1 MENNTRPPHYSLED
15 RVAVVTGGGRG
26 IGRAISRELGRQGA
40 AVVVNYAAH
49 AQAAESAVGEI
60 EQAGGQAV
68 AVRADVSDRA
78 AVEGMVRTAVQR
90 FGGVDILVNN
100 AGIDVAV
107 SVLDT
112 TDADWDRTFA
122 VNARGCFL
130 CTQIAARVMIDAGRG
145 ARIINI
151 SSLNAHLGWRAR
163 AAYSASKGAME
174 AFTRCCARDLGPYGI
189 TVNAV
194 APGAIRTDI
203 WGDTLTPD
211 AEKAQAERVALGH
224 IGEPED
230 IAGIVAFLASPAAR
244 FITGEVILV
253 DGGRGTCDYLPT
265 ERASGDELNEH
276 RGRGQL

>member
-1 MENNTRPPHYSLED
+1 MENDTKPSPLQGLED
-15 RVAVVTGGGRG
+15 RVAVVTGGSRG
-26 IGRAISRELGRQGA
+26 IGRAIARELARQGV
-40 AVVVNYAAH
+40 AVAVNYTANAPAA
-49 AQAAESAVGEI
+49 ASVVSEI
-60 EQAGGQAV
+60 ERDGGQAM
-68 AVRADVSDRA
+68 AIQADVSDRA
-78 AVEGMVRTAVQR
+78 AVEAMVQAAVQR
-90 FGGVDILVNN
+90 FGSIDILVNN

-112 TDADWDRTFA
+112 TDADWERIFA

-130 CTQIAARVMIDAGRG
+130 CTQIAARVMIDAGG
-145 ARIINI
+145 GGRIINI
-151 SSLNAHLGWRAR
+151 SSLNARLGWIAR

-174 AFTRCCARDLGPYGI
+174 AFTRCCARDLGQYGI

-203 WGDTLTPD
+203 WGDALTPG

-230 IAGIVAFLASPAAR
+230 VAGIVVFLASPSAR

-265 ERASGDELNEH
+265 EPLEDKMYP
-276 RGRGQL
+276 

>member
-1 MENNTRPPHYSLED
+1 MENDTKPSPLQGLED
-15 RVAVVTGGGRG
+15 RVAVVTGGSRG
-26 IGRAISRELGRQGA
+26 IGRAIARELARQGV
-40 AVVVNYAAH
+40 AVAVNYTANAPAA
-49 AQAAESAVGEI
+49 ASVVSEI
-60 EQAGGQAV
+60 ERDGGQAM
-68 AVRADVSDRA
+68 AIQADVSDRT
-78 AVEGMVRTAVQR
+78 AVEAMVQAAVQR
-90 FGGVDILVNN
+90 FGSIDIMVNN

-112 TDADWDRTFA
+112 TDADWERIFG

-130 CTQIAARVMIDAGRG
+130 CTQIAARVMIDAGG
-145 ARIINI
+145 GGRIINI
-151 SSLNAHLGWRAR
+151 SSLNAHLGWIAR

-174 AFTRCCARDLGPYGI
+174 AFTRCCARDLGQYGI

-203 WGDTLTPD
+203 WGDALTPG

-230 IAGIVAFLASPAAR
+230 VAGIVVFLASPSAR

-265 ERASGDELNEH
+265 EHALEDKMYP
-276 RGRGQL
+276 

>member
-1 MENNTRPPHYSLED
+1 MENDTKPSPLQGLED
-15 RVAVVTGGGRG
+15 RVAVVTGGSRG
-26 IGRAISRELGRQGA
+26 IGRAIARELARQGV
-40 AVVVNYAAH
+40 AVAVNYTANTPAA
-49 AQAAESAVGEI
+49 ASVVSEI
-60 EQAGGQAV
+60 ERDGGQAM
-68 AVRADVSDRA
+68 AIRADVSDRT
-78 AVEGMVRTAVQR
+78 AVEAMVQAAVQR
-90 FGGVDILVNN
+90 FGSIDILVNN

-112 TDADWDRTFA
+112 TDADWERIFA

-130 CTQIAARVMIDAGRG
+130 CTQIAARVMIDAGSG
-145 ARIINI
+145 GRIINI
-151 SSLNAHLGWRAR
+151 SSLNAHLGWIAR

-174 AFTRCCARDLGPYGI
+174 AFTRCCARDLGPHGI

-203 WGDTLTPD
+203 WGDALTPG
-211 AEKAQAERVALGH
+211 AEKAQAVRVALGH

-230 IAGIVAFLASPAAR
+230 VAGIVAFLASSAAR

-265 ERASGDELNEH
+265 EHTSEGKMYP
-276 RGRGQL
+276 QI

>member
-1 MENNTRPPHYSLED
+1 MVNDTHTPPLYSLKG

-26 IGRAISRELGRQGA
+26 IGRAISLELARQEA
-40 AVVVNYAAH
+40 SVVVNYAAN
-49 AQAAESAVGEI
+49 AQAAESAVDEI
-60 EQAGGQAV
+60 ERNGGRAV

-78 AVEGMVRTAVQR
+78 AVEGMIQAAGQH
-90 FGGVDILVNN
+90 FGVVDILVNN

-112 TDADWDRTFA
+112 TDADWERTFA

-130 CTQIAARVMIDAGRG
+130 CTQIAAKIMIDADRG

-151 SSLNAHLGWRAR
+151 SSLNAHLGWRDR

-203 WGDTLTPD
+203 WGDSLTPE
-211 AEKAQAERVALGH
+211 AEKAQAERVALGY

-253 DGGRGTCDYLPT
+253 DGGRGTCDYLPA
-265 ERASGDELNEH
+265 EGMLGDELNEYK
-276 RGRGQL
+276 

>member
-1 MENNTRPPHYSLED
+1 MENDTKPSPLQGLED
-15 RVAVVTGGGRG
+15 RVAVVTGGSRG
-26 IGRAISRELGRQGA
+26 IGRAIARELARQGV
-40 AVVVNYAAH
+40 AVAVNYTANALAA
-49 AQAAESAVGEI
+49 ASVVSEI
-60 EQAGGQAV
+60 ERDGGQAM
-68 AVRADVSDRA
+68 AIQADVSDRT
-78 AVEGMVRTAVQR
+78 AVEAMVQAAVQR
-90 FGGVDILVNN
+90 FGDVDILVNN

-112 TDADWDRTFA
+112 TDADWERIFA

-130 CTQIAARVMIDAGRG
+130 CTQIAARVMINAGG
-145 ARIINI
+145 GGRIINI
-151 SSLNAHLGWRAR
+151 SSLNARLGWIAR

-174 AFTRCCARDLGPYGI
+174 AFTRCCARDLGQYGI

-203 WGDTLTPD
+203 WGDALTPD
-211 AEKAQAERVALGH
+211 AEKAQAVRVALGH

-230 IAGIVAFLASPAAR
+230 VAGIVVFLASSAAR

-265 ERASGDELNEH
+265 EHALEDKRYP
-276 RGRGQL
+276 QI

>member
-1 MENNTRPPHYSLED
+1 MENDTKPSPLQGLED
-15 RVAVVTGGGRG
+15 RVAVVTGGSRG
-26 IGRAISRELGRQGA
+26 IGRAIARELARQGV
-40 AVVVNYAAH
+40 AVAVNYTANAPAA
-49 AQAAESAVGEI
+49 ASVVSEI
-60 EQAGGQAV
+60 ERDGGQAM
-68 AVRADVSDRA
+68 AIQADVSDRT
-78 AVEGMVRTAVQR
+78 AVEAMVQAAVQR
-90 FGGVDILVNN
+90 FGSIDILVNN

-112 TDADWDRTFA
+112 TDADWERIFA

-130 CTQIAARVMIDAGRG
+130 CTQIAARVMIDAGG
-145 ARIINI
+145 GGRIINI
-151 SSLNAHLGWRAR
+151 SSLNAHLGWIAR

-174 AFTRCCARDLGPYGI
+174 AFTRCCARDLGQYGI

-203 WGDTLTPD
+203 WGDALTPG

-230 IAGIVAFLASPAAR
+230 VAGIVVFLASPSAR

-265 ERASGDELNEH
+265 EHALEDKMYP
-276 RGRGQL
+276 

>member
-1 MENNTRPPHYSLED
+1 MGNHTKPSPLQGQEN
-15 RVAVVTGGGRG
+15 RVAVVTGGSRG
-26 IGRAISRELGRQGA
+26 IGRAIARELARQGA
-40 AVVVNYAAH
+40 AVAVNYTANAPAAT
-49 AQAAESAVGEI
+49 SVVSEI
-60 EQAGGQAV
+60 ERDGGQAM
-68 AVRADVSDRA
+68 AIQADVSDRA
-78 AVEGMVRTAVQR
+78 AVEAMVQAAVQR

-112 TDADWDRTFA
+112 TDADWERIFA

-130 CTQIAARVMIDAGRG
+130 CTQIAARFMIDAGG
-145 ARIINI
+145 GGRIINI
-151 SSLNAHLGWRAR
+151 SSLNARLGWIAR
-163 AAYSASKGAME
+163 AAYSASKGAIE
-174 AFTRCCARDLGPYGI
+174 AFTRCCARDLGQYGI

-203 WGDTLTPD
+203 WGDTLTPG
-211 AEKAQAERVALGH
+211 AEKAQAVRVALGH

-230 IAGIVAFLASPAAR
+230 VAGIVVFLASSAAR

-265 ERASGDELNEH
+265 EQDKMYP
-276 RGRGQL
+276 QI

>member
-1 MENNTRPPHYSLED
+1 MENDTKPSPLRGMENH
-15 RVAVVTGGGRG
+15 VAVVTGGSRG
-26 IGRAISRELGRQGA
+26 IGRAIARELARQGV
-40 AVVVNYAAH
+40 AVAVNYTANAPAA
-49 AQAAESAVGEI
+49 ASVVSEI
-60 EQAGGQAV
+60 ERDGGQAM
-68 AVRADVSDRA
+68 AIQADVSDRA
-78 AVEGMVRTAVQR
+78 AVAAMVQAAVQR
-90 FGGVDILVNN
+90 FGSIDILVNN

-112 TDADWDRTFA
+112 TDADWERIFA

-130 CTQIAARVMIDAGRG
+130 CTQIAARVMINAGG
-145 ARIINI
+145 GGRIINI
-151 SSLNAHLGWRAR
+151 SSLNARLGWIAR

-174 AFTRCCARDLGPYGI
+174 AFTRCCARDLGQYGI

-203 WGDTLTPD
+203 WGDALTPG
-211 AEKAQAERVALGH
+211 AEKAQTVRVALGH

-230 IAGIVAFLASPAAR
+230 VAGIVVFLASSAAR

-265 ERASGDELNEH
+265 EHALEDKMYP
-276 RGRGQL
+276 QV

>member
-1 MENNTRPPHYSLED
+1 MHAASVYSLKD

-26 IGRAISRELGRQGA
+26 IGRAISLELAYQGA

-49 AQAAESAVGEI
+49 AQAAESAVIEI
-60 EQAGGQAV
+60 EREGKRAMVVQ
-68 AVRADVSDRA
+68 ADVSDRTAVETMIQA
-78 AVEGMVRTAVQR
+78 AVQH

-100 AGIDVAV
+100 AGIDVAG

-112 TDADWDRTFA
+112 TDADWERTFA

-130 CTQIAARVMIDAGRG
+130 CTQIAAKVMIDAGRG
-145 ARIINI
+145 GRIINI
-151 SSLNAHLGWRAR
+151 SSLNAHLGWIAR

-174 AFTRCCARDLGPYGI
+174 ALTRCCARDLGPHGI

-203 WGDTLTPD
+203 WGDTLTSE

-230 IAGIVAFLASPAAR
+230 IAGIVAFLASPTAR

-265 ERASGDELNEH
+265 EHALGDK
-276 RGRGQL
+276 R

>member
-1 MENNTRPPHYSLED
+1 MENDHAAPVYSLKD
-15 RVAVVTGGGRG
+15 CVAVVTGGGRG
-26 IGRAISRELGRQGA
+26 IGRAISRELALQGA

-49 AQAAESAVGEI
+49 AQAAKSAVIEI
-60 EQAGGQAV
+60 ERDGGQAM
-68 AVRADVSDRA
+68 AIQADVSDRT
-78 AVEGMVRTAVQR
+78 AVEAMIQAVVQR

-100 AGIDVAV
+100 AGIDVAG

-112 TDADWDRTFA
+112 TDADWERTFA

-130 CTQIAARVMIDAGRG
+130 CTQIAARVMIDAGG
-145 ARIINI
+145 GGRIINI
-151 SSLNAHLGWRAR
+151 SSLNARLGWIAR

-174 AFTRCCARDLGPYGI
+174 AFTRCCARDLGQYGI

-203 WGDTLTPD
+203 WGDTLTSD

-230 IAGIVAFLASPAAR
+230 IAGIVVFLASSAAR

-265 ERASGDELNEH
+265 EHALGNNMYP
-276 RGRGQL
+276 QI

>member
-1 MENNTRPPHYSLED
+1 MENDTKPSPLQGLKD

-26 IGRAISRELGRQGA
+26 IGRAISRELARQGV
-40 AVVVNYAAH
+40 AVAVNYTANASAA
-49 AQAAESAVGEI
+49 ASVVSEI
-60 EQAGGQAV
+60 ERDGGQAM
-68 AVRADVSDRA
+68 AIRADVSDRT
-78 AVEGMVRTAVQR
+78 AVEAMIRAVVQH

-112 TDADWDRTFA
+112 TDADWERTFA

-130 CTQIAARVMIDAGRG
+130 CTQIAARVMIDAGG
-145 ARIINI
+145 GGRIINI
-151 SSLNAHLGWRAR
+151 SSLNARLGWIAR

-174 AFTRCCARDLGPYGI
+174 AFTRCCARDLGQYGI

-203 WGDTLTPD
+203 WGDMLTPD

-230 IAGIVAFLASPAAR
+230 IAGIVAFLASSAAR

-253 DGGRGTCDYLPT
+253 DGGRGTCDYLPP
-265 ERASGDELNEH
+265 EH
-276 RGRGQL
+276 ALRDKMYPGGR

>member
-1 MENNTRPPHYSLED
+1 MENDTKPSPLRDMEN

-26 IGRAISRELGRQGA
+26 IGRAISRELARQGA

-49 AQAAESAVGEI
+49 AQAAESAVIEI
-60 EQAGGQAV
+60 ERDGGQAM
-68 AVRADVSDRA
+68 AIRADVSDRT
-78 AVEGMVRTAVQR
+78 AVEAMVHAAVQR
-90 FGGVDILVNN
+90 FGGIDILVNN

-112 TDADWDRTFA
+112 TDADWERIFA

-130 CTQIAARVMIDAGRG
+130 CTQIAARVMVDVGDG
-145 ARIINI
+145 GRIINI
-151 SSLNAHLGWRAR
+151 SSLNARLGWIAR

-174 AFTRCCARDLGPYGI
+174 AFTRCCARDLGQYGI

-203 WGDTLTPD
+203 WGDALTPG

-230 IAGIVAFLASPAAR
+230 VAGIVVFLASPSAR

-265 ERASGDELNEH
+265 EHALEDKMYP
-276 RGRGQL
+276 QV

>member
-1 MENNTRPPHYSLED
+1 MENDTKLSPLQGLKD

-26 IGRAISRELGRQGA
+26 IGRAIARELALQGA
-40 AVVVNYAAH
+40 AVAVNYTANASAA
-49 AQAAESAVGEI
+49 ASVVGEI
-60 EQAGGQAV
+60 ERDGGQAM
-68 AVRADVSDRA
+68 AIQADVSDRTAVETMIQA
-78 AVEGMVRTAVQR
+78 AVQH

-112 TDADWDRTFA
+112 TDADWERIFA

-130 CTQIAARVMIDAGRG
+130 CTQIAAQVMIDAGG
-145 ARIINI
+145 GGRIINI
-151 SSLNAHLGWRAR
+151 SSLNARLGWIAR

-174 AFTRCCARDLGPYGI
+174 AFTRCCARDLGQYGI

-203 WGDTLTPD
+203 WGDTLTSS

-230 IAGIVAFLASPAAR
+230 VAGIVVFLSSSAAR

-265 ERASGDELNEH
+265 EHALGNKMYP
-276 RGRGQL
+276 QI